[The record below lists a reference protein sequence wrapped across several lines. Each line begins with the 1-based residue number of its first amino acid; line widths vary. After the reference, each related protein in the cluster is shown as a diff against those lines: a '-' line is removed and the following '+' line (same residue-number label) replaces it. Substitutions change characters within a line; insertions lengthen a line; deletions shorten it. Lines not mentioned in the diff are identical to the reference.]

1 MLIRKKIILFLA
13 LAVGMVFS
21 PSRAEKFDPNGLLGF
36 RYGSNFT
43 WALSGNTPFFW
54 GNWLPQLDGHL
65 DFNWIEP
72 LAGLPYGELLDPKAS
87 FLRFQAGIET
97 SPFYGAF
104 SIGIGARPFKF
115 NPQLEVL
122 LKYENVTYWNSNV
135 EMTLKDTSQASG
147 IADSWNADY
156 VLDRLYNHSAVDFIQ
171 NFSCLLDFDY
181 YFSKRGFIGI
191 SFEITLVDISTEY
204 DGKSYD
210 YQRNIPVFSRDFIFE
225 FSFYSHIPVSESWA
239 AVLHGRQYQTGYSR
253 SNGDYLKESLS
264 YTKVLAGASY
274 SWGNDGDWITLTP
287 GLWFRGKERHYKGAF
302 KEQFL
307 IQLQY
312 QGNFSFP
319 VKSNR

>member
-1 MLIRKKIILFLA
+1 MFTRKKIILLLV
-13 LAVGMVFS
+13 LAVGTIFS
-21 PSRAEKFDPNGLLGF
+21 PSQAEKFDPNGLLGS

-43 WALSGNTPFFW
+43 WAFAGNTPFFW
-54 GNWLPQLDGHL
+54 GSWLPQLDGHL
-65 DFNWIEP
+65 DFTWIEP
-72 LAGLPYGELLDPKAS
+72 LDGLPYGELLDSKVS
-87 FLRFQAGIET
+87 FLRFQAGLEA

-104 SIGIGARPFKF
+104 SLGIGVRPFKT
-115 NPQLEVL
+115 NPQFEVL
-122 LKYENVTYWNSNV
+122 FKYENVTYWNSNV
-135 EMTLKDTSQASG
+135 EMTLKDTLRSLS

-156 VLDRLYNHSAVDFIQ
+156 VLDRLYSRSAVDFIQ
-171 NFSCLLDFDY
+171 NFSCLFDLDY

-191 SFEITLVDISTEY
+191 SFNITLVDINTSY

-225 FSFYSHIPVSESWA
+225 FSLYSHVPVSENWA
-239 AVLHGRQYQTGYSR
+239 TVFHTKQYQTGYSR
-253 SNGDYLKESLS
+253 SGGDYLKESLS
-264 YTKVLAGASY
+264 YTKILAGASY
-274 SWGNDGDWITLTP
+274 SWGDAGDWITLTP
-287 GLWFRGKERHYKGAF
+287 GFWFRGKERHYRGSL